1 MKKPVGIGKTEISE
15 WDERE
20 RYEIVY
26 GKVKAFPLKPPIL
39 VFLYNISESISS
51 QCDRSVRGGFAG
63 LFLES
68 LRFRA
73 TAYLIFWQHERFS
86 TALDLVKA
94 TEEAT
99 TCGGSKYF
107 QENSKKSKT
116 RSHYRRLD
124 KALIMCI
131 IRV

>member
-1 MKKPVGIGKTEISE
+1 MIYSEFKVFISE
-15 WDERE
+15 PC
-20 RYEIVY
+20 
-26 GKVKAFPLKPPIL
+26 GM